1 MQVELP
7 VGLGTGEGEM
17 KALKGLKIWVRLV
30 VGLAVVLV
38 LAWAGVIWLVAAQ
51 QQAMGIR
58 QARNF
63 AASVHQMTL
72 AALTG
77 MMITGQI
84 AQRAVY
90 LDQVKQEKDIRE
102 LKVLRGEG
110 IIKQFGPGTA
120 EESSPNAM
128 ERQVLTSGK
137 PYFETMSDAQGDSLH
152 AVIPVTAEKN
162 YLGKNCLMCHAVPE
176 GTVLGAVSMKISLT
190 RIDSE
195 IRDSILKTAAL
206 ASGIL
211 VLLIAF
217 IYLFVDRAVSAPL
230 AKLAGSLSQIAAGE
244 GDLTRRLE
252 IGRHDEIGKT
262 SAIFNAFMDKLQSVV
277 RDVKNSAEKVML
289 TARQLAASSQ
299 QLTASV
305 DSQSQASTAMAAAIE
320 EITVSI
326 ANVAD
331 NAGRA
336 YEIAVAAGK
345 QSREGAG
352 AVHDAVGEMNKISA
366 SVGQSQQRIR
376 ELDEKSNQISTI
388 VNVIKEIADQT
399 NLLALNAAIEAARA
413 GEQGRGFAVVADE
426 VRKLAERTTQSTQE
440 IGKTIQAIQESTR
453 SSVEGMELSSAQVQE
468 GVQLAARS
476 GDSMAKIETST
487 DTVQSAVNEI
497 SSALREQSAAAN
509 QLAREVER
517 VAQVT
522 ESNGV
527 SAKHSSQAANNL
539 EAMARD
545 LKASVDR
552 FKV

>member
-1 MQVELP
+1 
-7 VGLGTGEGEM
+7 M
-17 KALKGLKIWVRLV
+17 KTMKIWVRLV
-30 VGLAVVLV
+30 VGISAVL
-38 LAWAGVIWLVAAQ
+38 LFAWAGLIWLVAAQ

-58 QARNF
+58 QARDF
-63 AASVHQMTL
+63 AESVHQMTL

-90 LDQVKQEKDIRE
+90 LDQVKQEEDIKG
-102 LKVLRGEG
+102 LKVLRGEP

-120 EESSPNAM
+120 EESHPDAI
-128 ERQVLTSGK
+128 ERQVLSSGK
-137 PYFETMSDAQGDSLH
+137 SYFETVKDAQGDSLR
-152 AVIPVTAEKN
+152 AVIPVVAQTN
-162 YLGKNCLMCHAVPE
+162 YLGKNCLMCHAVPA
-176 GTVLGAVSMKISLT
+176 GTVLGAVSMKISLASIEAET
-190 RIDSE
+190 
-195 IRDSILKTAAL
+195 RDSIMKIAAL

-217 IYLFVDRAVSAPL
+217 LYLFVDRSVSAPL
-230 AKLAGSLSQIAAGE
+230 AKLAGSLAQIAAGE

-277 RDVKNSAEKVML
+277 RDVKNSAEKVMV
-289 TARQLAASSQ
+289 TARELASSSQ

-305 DSQSQASTAMAAAIE
+305 ESQSQASAAMAAAIE

-326 ANVAD
+326 GNVAD
-331 NAGRA
+331 NAGHA
-336 YEIAVAAGK
+336 QEIAVAAGN
-345 QSREGAG
+345 QSREGAS

-388 VNVIKEIADQT
+388 VNVIKEIAEQT

-468 GVQLAARS
+468 GVQMAARS
-476 GDSMAKIETST
+476 GDSMAKIEAST
-487 DTVQSAVNEI
+487 DTVQGAVNEI
-497 SSALREQSAAAN
+497 SSALREQSSAAN

-522 ESNGV
+522 ESNSL
-527 SAKHSSQAANNL
+527 SAKHSSQAASSL
-539 EAMARD
+539 EAMALE

-552 FKV
+552 FRV

>member
-1 MQVELP
+1 
-7 VGLGTGEGEM
+7 M
-17 KALKGLKIWVRLV
+17 KTMKIWVRLV
-30 VGLAVVLV
+30 VGISAVL
-38 LAWAGVIWLVAAQ
+38 LFAWAGLIWLVATQ

-58 QARNF
+58 QARDF
-63 AASVHQMTL
+63 ADSVHHMTL

-90 LDQVKQEKDIRE
+90 LDQVKQEQDIRG
-102 LKVLRGEG
+102 LKIIRSEG
-110 IIKQFGPGTA
+110 IIKQYGPGTA

-128 ERQVLTSGK
+128 ERQVLKSGQ
-137 PYFETMSDAQGDSLH
+137 PYFEVMNDEQGDSLR
-152 AVIPVTAEKN
+152 AIFPALNQKN
-162 YLGKNCLMCHAVPE
+162 YLGKDCTLCHSDPE

-190 RIDSE
+190 GIESE
-195 IRDSILKTAAL
+195 IRNSILKIAAL

-217 IYLFVDRAVSAPL
+217 IYLFVNRAVSAPL
-230 AKLAGSLSQIAAGE
+230 TKLSDSLSQIAAGE

-252 IGRHDEIGKT
+252 VGRHDEIGKT
-262 SAIFNAFMDKLQSVV
+262 SVIFNAFMDKLQSVV
-277 RDVKNSAEKVML
+277 RDVKNSAEKVMV
-289 TARQLAASSQ
+289 TARQLASSSQ
-299 QLTASV
+299 DLTASV
-305 DSQSQASTAMAAAIE
+305 ESQSQASSAMAAAIE

-331 NAGRA
+331 NAGHA
-336 YEIAVAAGK
+336 HEIAVAAGS
-345 QSREGAG
+345 QSREGAS
-352 AVHDAVGEMNKISA
+352 AVHDAVGEMNKISV
-366 SVGQSQQRIR
+366 SVGHSQQMIR

-476 GDSMAKIETST
+476 GDSMARIEAST
-487 DTVQSAVNEI
+487 DKVQEAINEI
-497 SSALREQSAAAN
+497 SSALREQSSAAN

-522 ESNGV
+522 ESNSL
-527 SAKHSSQAANNL
+527 SAKHSSQAAGSL
-539 EAMARD
+539 EAMALD

-552 FKV
+552 FRV

>member
-1 MQVELP
+1 
-7 VGLGTGEGEM
+7 M

-30 VGLAVVLV
+30 VGISAVLV
-38 LAWAGVIWLVAAQ
+38 IAWAGVIWLVATQ

-77 MMITGQI
+77 MMITGQV

-110 IIKQFGPGTA
+110 IVKQFGPGTA

-128 ERQVLTSGK
+128 ERQVLASGK
-137 PYFETMSDAQGDSLH
+137 PYYQEMEDAQGDSLH
-152 AVIPVTAEKN
+152 AVIPVVAQKN

-190 RIDSE
+190 RIESE
-195 IRDSILKTAAL
+195 IRASILKTAAL

-230 AKLAGSLSQIAAGE
+230 EKLSGSLSQIAAGE

-252 IGRHDEIGKT
+252 VGRHDEIGKT

-277 RDVKNSAEKVML
+277 RDVKSSAEKVMV
-289 TARQLAASSQ
+289 TAGQLAASSQ

-305 DSQSQASTAMAAAIE
+305 DSQSRASTAMAAAIE

-331 NAGRA
+331 NAGHA
-336 YEIAVAAGK
+336 QEIAMAAGE

-352 AVHDAVGEMNKISA
+352 AVRDAVGEMNKISA
-366 SVGQSQQRIR
+366 SVGHSRQMIR

-426 VRKLAERTTQSTQE
+426 VRKLAERTSQSTQE
-440 IGKTIQAIQESTR
+440 IGKMIDAIQASTQ
-453 SSVEGMELSSAQVQE
+453 SSVQGMELSSAQVQE

-476 GDSMAKIETST
+476 GDSMTKIEAST
-487 DTVQSAVNEI
+487 DQVQAAVNEI
-497 SSALREQSAAAN
+497 SSALREQSSAAN

-517 VAQVT
+517 IAQVT

-527 SAKHSSQAANNL
+527 SAKHSSQAADNL
-539 EAMARD
+539 KAMALD
-545 LKASVDR
+545 LKTSVDR
-552 FKV
+552 FRV